1 MNAVMGAGPRG
12 PALYGIL
19 LILGPD
25 ASFVVADRY
34 LSVKSPSIQSTEE
47 LMKKAKARARN
58 QPSRAAN
65 KLPSRK
71 APSKARP
78 RTSKSAPSLE
88 TRELVT
94 TNGVL
99 QLDPHLLQMNSARSI
114 AKSIKRSAD
123 TSDGLDHS
131 PFHSAMSVLSS
142 LVSQIELLRMRLEAA
157 KKELRTL
164 YNETEEK
171 AAGEHIAVP
180 PLEYARKRS
189 APKGSRSSAGEKVS
203 DNRPRS
209 RPNKVV

>member
-1 MNAVMGAGPRG
+1 
-12 PALYGIL
+12 
-19 LILGPD
+19 
-25 ASFVVADRY
+25 
-34 LSVKSPSIQSTEE
+34 
-47 LMKKAKARARN
+47 MKKAKARGRKQTADTTT
-58 QPSRAAN
+58 
-65 KLPSRK
+65 KLPPRPAPKAKDARQKSRK
-71 APSKARP
+71 GAPA
-78 RTSKSAPSLE
+78 LE

-99 QLDPHLLQMNSARSI
+99 QLDPHLLQMNNARSI

-123 TSDGLDHS
+123 TSDALEHS

-142 LVSQIELLRMRLEAA
+142 LVSQIELLKMRLEAA

-171 AAGEHIAVP
+171 APGEHTPVP
-180 PLEYARKRS
+180 PQEYARNRS
-189 APKGSRSSAGEKVS
+189 APKGSRTPSGGKVT

>member
-1 MNAVMGAGPRG
+1 MKKGKTLARHKPTTKATRLAPK
-12 PALYGIL
+12 PA
-19 LILGPD
+19 P
-25 ASFVVADRY
+25 
-34 LSVKSPSIQSTEE
+34 KSPP
-47 LMKKAKARARN
+47 KAARART
-58 QPSRAAN
+58 Q
-65 KLPSRK
+65 
-71 APSKARP
+71 
-78 RTSKSAPSLE
+78 KSAPSLE

-123 TSDGLDHS
+123 TSDALEHS

-142 LVSQIELLRMRLEAA
+142 LVSQIELLKMRLEAA

-171 AAGEHIAVP
+171 AAGDHIAVP
-180 PLEYARKRS
+180 PQEYARKRS
-189 APKGSRSSAGEKVS
+189 APRGTRESSGGKVA

>member
-1 MNAVMGAGPRG
+1 M
-12 PALYGIL
+12 
-19 LILGPD
+19 
-25 ASFVVADRY
+25 
-34 LSVKSPSIQSTEE
+34 EE
-47 LMKKAKARARN
+47 IMKKGKTRARN
-58 QPSRAAN
+58 KPSNTAT
-65 KLPSRK
+65 KLPPKRAPK
-71 APSKARP
+71 APPKAARS
-78 RTSKSAPSLE
+78 RTLKSAPSLE
-88 TRELVT
+88 TKELIT

-123 TSDGLDHS
+123 TSDGLEHS

-142 LVSQIELLRMRLEAA
+142 LVSQIELLKMRLDAA

-171 AAGEHIAVP
+171 AAGEHTPVP
-180 PLEYARKRS
+180 PQEYARKRS
-189 APKGSRSSAGEKVS
+189 APRGTRASSGGKVS

>member
-1 MNAVMGAGPRG
+1 
-12 PALYGIL
+12 
-19 LILGPD
+19 
-25 ASFVVADRY
+25 
-34 LSVKSPSIQSTEE
+34 
-47 LMKKAKARARN
+47 MKKAKARARN
-58 QPSRAAN
+58 RPSTTTT
-65 KLPSRK
+65 KLPPKRSPK
-71 APSKARP
+71 APPKPARG
-78 RTSKSAPSLE
+78 RTPKSAPGLE

-114 AKSIKRSAD
+114 AKSIKRAAD
-123 TSDGLDHS
+123 TSDALEHS

-142 LVSQIELLRMRLEAA
+142 LVSQIELLKMRLEAA

-171 AAGEHIAVP
+171 AAGEHTPVP
-180 PLEYARKRS
+180 PQEYARKRS
-189 APKGSRSSAGEKVS
+189 APRGTRETSGGKVS

>member
-1 MNAVMGAGPRG
+1 
-12 PALYGIL
+12 
-19 LILGPD
+19 
-25 ASFVVADRY
+25 
-34 LSVKSPSIQSTEE
+34 
-47 LMKKAKARARN
+47 MKKAKARGAK
-58 QPSRAAN
+58 QTTATT
-65 KLPSRK
+65 KLPPRPAPKAKDARQKSRK
-71 APSKARP
+71 GAPA
-78 RTSKSAPSLE
+78 LE

-99 QLDPHLLQMNSARSI
+99 QLDPHLLQMNNARSI

-123 TSDGLDHS
+123 TSDALEHS

-142 LVSQIELLRMRLEAA
+142 LVSQIELLKMRLEAA

-171 AAGEHIAVP
+171 APGEHTPVP
-180 PLEYARKRS
+180 PQEYARNRS
-189 APKGSRSSAGEKVS
+189 APKGSRTPSGGKVT